1 MRRRV
6 VTWLVGL
13 VLAWVAYR
21 AVRRLVGAVDWS
33 AVGSALVGLDPWLFA
48 PLVGLLLVRQVLNAV
63 PLTYY
68 APGLGLARSV
78 QNDTVAN
85 LLGTFAPPP
94 ADVVVRVQMFRSW
107 GLDPVVGMTGVS
119 LNSAKFYVIRFV
131 APVLGLLA
139 LGVREAELRQWLVAL
154 ASFLASGAFLLGLV
168 LVLRSDRLAA
178 WIGRTAG
185 RLVARVRRSVDP
197 AAWAAYL
204 VRLRATT
211 ADSLRRGLLP
221 SLLALIA
228 MVLADASIV
237 LVCLRAFGVGPGRV
251 PTLDVYAAFLMA
263 YPLTLLPLFG
273 FGVLDAV
280 LVGSWTT
287 VAGAAAEADVVA
299 ATVVWRVVTIVGTL
313 ALGLLSLSLWRL
325 RRPATRRA
333 AAGGTAAPG
342 AVPPAPVPPGRTP

>member
-1 MRRRV
+1 M
-6 VTWLVGL
+6 TWLVGL
-13 VLAWVAYR
+13 VLAWVAYL
-21 AVRRLVGAVDWS
+21 AVRRLVGAVDWP
-33 AVGSALVGLDPWLFA
+33 AVGAALVGLDAWLFA
-48 PLVGLLLVRQVLNAV
+48 PLVVLLLVRQVLNAV

-78 QNDTVAN
+78 QNDTAAN

-107 GLDPVVGMTGVS
+107 GLDPVIGMTGVS
-119 LNSAKFYVIRFV
+119 LNSAKFYVIRFI

-154 ASFLASGAFLLGLV
+154 ASLLASAAFLVALV

-221 SLLALIA
+221 SLLALVA

-237 LVCLRAFGVGPGRV
+237 LVCLRAFGVGPDRV

-299 ATVVWRVVTIVGTL
+299 ATVVWRVVTIVGTFV
-313 ALGLLSLSLWRL
+313 LGLLSLALWRL
-325 RRPATRRA
+325 RHPARRA
-333 AAGGTAAPG
+333 GSSG
-342 AVPPAPVPPGRTP
+342 AETSGVVPPAPVPPGRTP

>member
-6 VTWLVGL
+6 VRWVVGL
-13 VLAWVAYR
+13 VLAWFAYQ

-33 AVGSALVGLDPWLFA
+33 AVGSALVGVDGWVFG
-48 PLVGLLLVRQVLNAV
+48 PLVLLLLARQVFNAV

-68 APGLGLARSV
+68 APGLGLVRSV
-78 QNDTVAN
+78 QNDVVAN

-107 GLDPVVGMTGVS
+107 GLDPVTGMTGVT
-119 LNSAKFYVIRFV
+119 LNSAKFYVIRFI

-139 LGVREAELRQWLVAL
+139 LGGREVELRQWLLAGACFLAAAAFLVAL
-154 ASFLASGAFLLGLV
+154 V
-168 LVLRSDRLAA
+168 LMLRSDRLAA
-178 WIGRTAG
+178 GIGRTAG
-185 RLVARVRRSVDP
+185 RVARRVRRSVDP
-197 AAWAAYL
+197 AEWADYL

-211 ADSLRRGLLP
+211 AGSLRRGLFP
-221 SLLALIA
+221 SLLALVG
-228 MVLADASIV
+228 MVLAEASIV
-237 LVCLRAFGVGPGRV
+237 LVSLRAFGVGADLL
-251 PTLDVYAAFLMA
+251 PTLDVYGAFLMA

-287 VAGAAAEADVVA
+287 VAGAAAEADVIA

-313 ALGLLSLSLWRL
+313 ALGLVALAVWRARHPSS
-325 RRPATRRA
+325 RRPV
-333 AAGGTAAPG
+333 GDGP
-342 AVPPAPVPPGRTP
+342 AVPEPEPAPHPQGRTP